1 MTIKFCLILKMN
13 QNNSMEAIDKLKLTE
28 QTKFRLSEINGIKNY
43 FQQEINQRK
52 SYSKKFSKY
61 VTTFDFIDKILIIL
75 SATSGGVSIISFISI
90 IGAPAGIA
98 NASFTLIFF
107 YNNRNN

>member
-43 FQQEINQRK
+43 FQQEINQRNLIVK
-52 SYSKKFSKY
+52 NSVNMLLHLILLTKF
-61 VTTFDFIDKILIIL
+61 
-75 SATSGGVSIISFISI
+75 
-90 IGAPAGIA
+90 
-98 NASFTLIFF
+98 
-107 YNNRNN
+107 

>member
-43 FQQEINQRK
+43 F
-52 SYSKKFSKY
+52 
-61 VTTFDFIDKILIIL
+61 
-75 SATSGGVSIISFISI
+75 
-90 IGAPAGIA
+90 
-98 NASFTLIFF
+98 
-107 YNNRNN
+107 